1 MEGVWRAETAME
13 SALEDSGAGLPVFP
27 WALQNETWIC
37 YNDLRV
43 KKSLLYVGNNLL
55 SYLTAIFLGEKQ

>member
-13 SALEDSGAGLPVFP
+13 PALEDSGAGLPVFP
-27 WALQNETWIC
+27 WALLNETWLC

-43 KKSLLYVGNNLL
+43 KESLLYVGNNLL
-55 SYLTAIFLGEKQ
+55 SYLTAILLG